1 MISRNAHAPGAEL
14 RGRIFDIKRYA
25 IHDGPGIRTTVFLKG
40 CPLRCDWCQNPESQ
54 GADREIFLSP
64 NRCIGCGK
72 CIEACPEGA
81 VSPKDR
87 RPDPLKCVRC
97 GTCVEACPAD
107 ARQLLGC
114 DYSVDRLVA
123 ELERD
128 RIFYDESDGGV
139 TFSGG
144 EPLVQPDFLRAGL
157 ERCRALGL
165 HTAVDTCGHVPP
177 EQMEDFARRTDLFL
191 YDLKAMDP
199 GRHRDSVGVSNEL
212 ILENLRRV
220 CEAGTPVWVRVPL
233 IPGFNDGED
242 NLRATAEFVR
252 ALPGRPPLSLLPYHR
267 TAAAK
272 YRRLGRR
279 YPMENLAAPPPEA
292 VARAADR
299 LKSMGLDVL
308 QEG

>member
-1 MISRNAHAPGAEL
+1 MISRNAHTPGEGP

-54 GADREIFLSP
+54 GTDREIFLSP

-81 VSPKDR
+81 VSPQDR

-107 ARQLLGC
+107 ARQLLGR

-128 RIFYDESDGGV
+128 RVFYDESGGGV

-144 EPLVQPDFLRAGL
+144 EPLVQPDFLRASL

-199 GRHRDSVGVSNEL
+199 GRHRDSVGVSNDL

-279 YPMENLAAPPPEA
+279 FPMENLAAPPPEA